1 MTRKMGVRWHL
12 REVMATRGMFSTT
25 DLIAPLAERGV
36 VLSREQV
43 YRLVTGQPERLNVHA
58 LAALCDLLDCG
69 VGDLLEPVVEQR
81 AQRKRASGAGS
92 GEESAQKRVR
102 DGLRP
107 VRARI
112 VDPGKPPKA

>member
-36 VLSREQV
+36 ELSREQV
-43 YRLVTGQPERLNVHA
+43 YRLVTQQPERLNVYT
-58 LAALCDLLDCG
+58 LAALCDLLDCS
-69 VGDLLEPVVEQR
+69 VGELLEPVVQRR
-81 AQRKRASGAGS
+81 AQRKQAAGS
-92 GEESAQKRVR
+92 GEERAQRAVR

-112 VDPGKPPKA
+112 VDPKKPPKP

>member
-1 MTRKMGVRWHL
+1 VTRKMGIRWHL

-36 VLSREQV
+36 TLSREQV
-43 YRLVTGQPERLNVHA
+43 YRLVAGQPERLNVYT
-58 LAALCDLLDCG
+58 LAALCDLLECE
-69 VGDLLEPVVEQR
+69 VGDLLEPVVERSQQKKQAASSGEDG
-81 AQRKRASGAGS
+81 AQRRI
-92 GEESAQKRVR
+92 R

-112 VDPGKPPKA
+112 VDAEKPPTP